1 MSIHPAGSNRKCDKL
16 VIQGTIQRFGINA
29 LSFSVLTLIA
39 FSWLVFPYLLNG
51 NRMLFETGEQVKT
64 ERYQNYSTLNRML
77 SRSISFP
84 GGIDVA
90 VLYASE
96 EYFEYADRADA
107 VKVYRPDRHLVFF
120 VNEDAHTEHLPIGL
134 PDAHLQIGDRMYQP
148 ASVEGPNKAEHHR
161 TTIIRFSKMD
171 ENGKAILPAD
181 DPSQILLKL
190 NHPWD
195 RYALENGTPI
205 SIESTYIWNL
215 PLNIPPELKSRD
227 TFTSVMMFSLSAGL
241 LSSVLTPCL
250 IQLVLVFFATLGG
263 ISAKEVIN
271 AQGITPDVRRRIMWA
286 ASCFVAGYV
295 ALFIACGALI
305 GFAGKEAQ
313 LFFANYTRPVGV
325 IAGIIVVLFGIWVGI
340 HSQTPLVC
348 RIPGASMVQKIKSK
362 GLLGTVLVS
371 IAFSLGCMSCFGGAI
386 IGTLL
391 IYVGAL
397 GSATVGATV
406 MGVFAAGV
414 AIPFLLTAI
423 FFSKMRVLFEF
434 IGEHSKAVGM
444 LSTAIIVSFGILLIT
459 DNFHTVSDLIYPY
472 LGLH

>member
-1 MSIHPAGSNRKCDKL
+1 M
-16 VIQGTIQRFGINA
+16 IQETLQRFGINA
-29 LSFSVLTLIA
+29 LSFGFLTLIA
-39 FSWLVFPYLLNG
+39 FSWLVFPYLMNG
-51 NRMLFETGEQVKT
+51 DRMLFETGEQVKT
-64 ERYQNYSTLNRML
+64 ERYQNYSSLNRLL
-77 SRSISFP
+77 SRFISFP
-84 GGIDVA
+84 GGIDVT

-107 VKVYRPDRHLVFF
+107 VKAYRPDSHLVFF
-120 VNEDAHTEHLPIGL
+120 VSEEAHTENLPVGL
-134 PDAHLQIGDRMYQP
+134 PDAHLQIGDQIYQP
-148 ASVEGPNKAEHHR
+148 VSVEGPDIVEHHR
-161 TTIIRFSKMD
+161 TTIIRFSKVD
-171 ENGKAILPAD
+171 ENGNSILQAD
-181 DPSQILLKL
+181 DPSQILLNL

-195 RYALENGTPI
+195 RYAFENGEPA
-205 SIESTYIWNL
+205 SVESTYIWDL
-215 PLNIPPELKSRD
+215 PLDIPPELKSKD
-227 TFTSVMMFSLSAGL
+227 TFTSIMVFSLSAGL

-263 ISAKEVIN
+263 ISAKEIIS
-271 AQGITPDVRRRIMWA
+271 AQGITPDVRRRVMLTA
-286 ASCFVAGYV
+286 FCFVAGYV

-305 GFAGKEAQ
+305 GYAGKEAQ

-340 HSQTPLVC
+340 RSQVPLVC
-348 RIPGASMVQKIKSK
+348 KIPGADMVQRMK
-362 GLLGTVLVS
+362 GKGMLGTVLVS

-397 GSATVGATV
+397 GSALVGATV
-406 MGVFAAGV
+406 MGIFAAGV

-434 IGEHSKAVGM
+434 IGKNTKAVGM
-444 LSTAIIVSFGILLIT
+444 LSTAVIVSFGILLIT